1 MPQPLA
7 LIALVP
13 AVVLLWLALR
23 LAAYFLEG
31 RR

>member
-1 MPQPLA
+1 MQEPLA
-7 LIALVP
+7 LVALVP

-23 LAAYFLEG
+23 LVGYYLEG